1 MTTGGLIE
9 TGAVDIDEE
18 VVCSI
23 KFRSETVLEDTDS
36 GCSTSTLD
44 TIASQEGTTQSGM
57 HQSKYVY
64 VHVFDQSGSLRTDSV
79 HSNKVKGK
87 ELQTTYF

>member
-1 MTTGGLIE
+1 MVVLIIIRRKIKSKKKTNTEENVNMRTGGLME

-64 VHVFDQSGSLRTDSV
+64 VHVFD
-79 HSNKVKGK
+79 
-87 ELQTTYF
+87 